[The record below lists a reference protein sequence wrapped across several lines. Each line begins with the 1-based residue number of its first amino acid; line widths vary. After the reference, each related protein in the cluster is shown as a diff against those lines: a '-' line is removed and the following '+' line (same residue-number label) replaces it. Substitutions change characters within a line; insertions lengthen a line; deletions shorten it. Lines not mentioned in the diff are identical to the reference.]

1 MTWLAI
7 KLFLGKG
14 LSFLGNLPKEVWYIL
29 GAVLL
34 LWLAY
39 TQGKSAGYAER
50 NAEYAEAARIAAE
63 KARKGDE
70 AARDTVDAVNATV
83 EAENEAARN
92 AAEGSDDPLADAL
105 ETFR

>member
-1 MTWLAI
+1 VTWLAV
-7 KLFLGKG
+7 KLFFGKG

-39 TQGKSAGYAER
+39 TQGKSVGYAKR

-63 KARKGDE
+63 KARKGDK

-105 ETFR
+105 EALR